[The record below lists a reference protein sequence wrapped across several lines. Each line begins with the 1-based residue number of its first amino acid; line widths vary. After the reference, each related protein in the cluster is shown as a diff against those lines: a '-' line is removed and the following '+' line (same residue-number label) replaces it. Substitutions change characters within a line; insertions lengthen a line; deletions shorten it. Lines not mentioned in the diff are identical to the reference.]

1 MASTSVFSE
10 LIASI
15 ADRGLG
21 IIDLGRTR
29 VQAATVEGLGE
40 LCDQLLSGRGE
51 ASGIALAKEILKGYG
66 SLEAKEQKSF
76 FQRLARDFSAP
87 PDALSNAASAY
98 LAEPSDRHAADIVR
112 AAEPR
117 RQELLRR
124 LNHAPN
130 GTLGLVRMRQDLLS
144 HLKECP
150 ELSTVDTDFGHLFT
164 SWFNRGFLELRRID
178 WRTSAA
184 VLEKVIEY
192 EAVHAISGWDELRAR
207 IDPPDRRLYG
217 FFHPSLGDEPL
228 IFVEVALTREMSGSV
243 QSILAKRRDRL
254 EPEDAKTAMF
264 YSISNCQVG
273 LRGVSFGNFLIKQV
287 VQELQ
292 RELPGLRSFAT
303 LSPIPGFARWIAHA
317 RGGDGSGLKAPTAAA
332 LSALDEDGWWRD
344 RAPATPALEKAL
356 TGMAARYFLLE
367 KDADGRPIDP
377 VARFHL
383 GNGARLERINWLADK
398 SSRGLRQSHGLMVNY
413 LYKLDDIEKN
423 HEAFANAATV
433 AASGAVAR
441 LAKAAG

>member
-21 IIDLGRTR
+21 IIDLRRTR
-29 VQAATVEGLGE
+29 DQAATADGLGA

-51 ASGIALAKEILKGYG
+51 ASGIALAKEILKGYA
-66 SLEAKEQKSF
+66 SLGAKEQKRF
-76 FQRLARDFSAP
+76 FQTLAQDFTAP
-87 PDALSNAASAY
+87 ADALAAAATAY
-98 LAEPSDRHAADIVR
+98 LEDPSDRSAAEIVR

-130 GTLGLVRMRQDLLS
+130 GTLSLVRMREDVLS
-144 HLKECP
+144 HLKSAP
-150 ELSTVDTDFGHLFT
+150 ELATVDTDFAHLFT

-178 WRTSAA
+178 WRTPAA

-228 IFVEVALTREMSGSV
+228 IFVEIALMRDMSDSVAT
-243 QSILAKRRDRL
+243 ILAKRRDRI
-254 EPEDAKTAMF
+254 EPEDARTAIF
-264 YSISNCQVG
+264 YSISNCQKG

-292 RELPGLRSFAT
+292 RELPGLRTFAT
-303 LSPIPGFARWIAHA
+303 LSPVPGFAKWLAEL
-317 RGGDGSGLKAPTAAA
+317 RGGDGLAPSSATALAT
-332 LSALDEDGWWRD
+332 LDKDGWWREQ
-344 RAPATPALEKAL
+344 ATATAALEKTMTA
-356 TGMAARYFLLE
+356 MAARYFLAE
-367 KDADGRPIDP
+367 KNADGRPIDP

-398 SSRGLRQSHGLMVNY
+398 SARGLKQSHGLMVNY

-423 HEAFANAATV
+423 HEAFANAGIV
-433 AASGAVAR
+433 AASSTVAR
-441 LAKAAG
+441 LARAAA

>member
-21 IIDLGRTR
+21 IIDLRRTR
-29 VQAATVEGLGE
+29 DQAATVKGLGA

-51 ASGIALAKEILKGYG
+51 ASGIALAKEILKGYA
-66 SLEAKEQKSF
+66 SLGANEQKHF
-76 FQRLARDFSAP
+76 FEALARDFSAP
-87 PDALSNAASAY
+87 ADALAKAAKAY
-98 LAEPSDRHAADIVR
+98 LEDPSDRRAADIVR

-117 RQELLRR
+117 RQELFRR

-130 GTLGLVRMRQDLLS
+130 GTLRLVRMREDLLS
-144 HLKECP
+144 QLESAG
-150 ELSTVDTDFGHLFT
+150 ELATVDTDFAHLFT

-178 WRTSAA
+178 WRTPAA

-228 IFVEVALTREMSGSV
+228 IFVEIALTREMSDSV
-243 QSILAKRRDRL
+243 EAILATRRDRV
-254 EPEDAKTAMF
+254 EPEDARTAVF
-264 YSISNCQVG
+264 YSISNCQKG

-292 RELPGLRSFAT
+292 RELPGLKTFAT
-303 LSPIPGFARWIAHA
+303 LSPIPGFSRWVAER
-317 RGGDGSGLKAPTAAA
+317 RGGDGHRPTAPNAA
-332 LSALDEDGWWRD
+332 NLGNLDKDGWWRD
-344 RAPATPALEKAL
+344 RSSANAALEKTL
-356 TGMAARYFLLE
+356 TAMAARYVLAE
-367 KDADGRPIDP
+367 KTAEGRPIDP

-398 SSRGLRQSHGLMVNY
+398 SDRGLRQSHGLMVNY
-413 LYKLDDIEKN
+413 LYKLDDIEQN
-423 HEAFANAATV
+423 HEAFANSGIV
-433 AASGAVAR
+433 AASSAVAR
-441 LAKAAG
+441 LAKSAG

>member
-29 VQAATVEGLGE
+29 VQATTAEGLGE
-40 LCDQLLSGRGE
+40 LCNQLLSGRGE
-51 ASGIALAKEILKGYG
+51 ASGIALAKEILKGYR
-66 SLEAKEQKSF
+66 SLEAKEQRRF
-76 FQRLARDFSAP
+76 FQILANDFSAP
-87 PDALSNAASAY
+87 ADALAEAAIAY
-98 LAEPSDRHAADIVR
+98 LEDPSDGRAAEIVR

-124 LNHAPN
+124 LNHAPS
-130 GTLGLVRMRQDLLS
+130 GTLSLVRMREDVLA
-144 HLKECP
+144 HLKGSP
-150 ELSTVDTDFGHLFT
+150 ELATVDTDFAHLFT

-178 WRTSAA
+178 WRTPAA

-192 EAVHAISGWDELRAR
+192 EAVHAISDWDELRAR

-228 IFVEVALTREMSGSV
+228 IFVEIALTREMSSSV
-243 QSILAKRRDRL
+243 GSILAKRRDRI
-254 EPEDAKTAMF
+254 EPEDARTAIF
-264 YSISNCQVG
+264 YSISNCQKG

-292 RELPGLRSFAT
+292 RELPGLKTFAT
-303 LSPIPGFARWIAHA
+303 LSPIPGLSRWIADA
-317 RGGDGSGLKAPTAAA
+317 RSGDGRGLTSATAST
-332 LSALDEDGWWRD
+332 LSALDKDGWWRD
-344 RAPATPALEKAL
+344 QAVANAALERTM
-356 TGMAARYFLLE
+356 TGMAARYFLSE
-367 KDADGRPIDP
+367 KNDEGRPLDP

-398 SSRGLRQSHGLMVNY
+398 SARGLKQSHGLMVNY

-423 HEAFANAATV
+423 HEAFANAGIV
-433 AASGAVAR
+433 AASSAVAR
-441 LAKAAG
+441 LAKSAG

>member
-29 VQAATVEGLGE
+29 VQAATAEGLGA
-40 LCDQLLSGRGE
+40 LCGQLLSGRGE
-51 ASGIALAKEILKGYG
+51 ASGIALAIEILKGYR
-66 SLEAKEQKSF
+66 SLGAKEQKRF
-76 FQRLARDFSAP
+76 FQILAREYSAP
-87 PDALSNAASAY
+87 AEALAEAASAY
-98 LAEPSDRHAADIVR
+98 LKNPSDRRAADIVN

-117 RQELLRR
+117 RQELFRR
-124 LNHAPN
+124 LNHAPD
-130 GTLGLVRMRQDLLS
+130 GTLSLVRMRQDVLS
-144 HLKECP
+144 HLNGTA
-150 ELSTVDTDFGHLFT
+150 ELATVDSDFAHLFT

-178 WRTSAA
+178 WRTPAA

-192 EAVHAISGWDELRAR
+192 EAVHAISDWDELRAR

-228 IFVEVALTREMSGSV
+228 IFVEVALTREMSSTVG
-243 QSILAKRRDRL
+243 SILAKRRDRI
-254 EPEDAKTAMF
+254 EPEDARTAVF
-264 YSISNCQVG
+264 YSISNCQKG

-292 RELPGLRSFAT
+292 RELPGLKTFAT
-303 LSPIPGFARWIAHA
+303 LSPIPGLARWIADA
-317 RGGDGSGLKAPTAAA
+317 RKGDGRGLPPATAET
-332 LSALDEDGWWRD
+332 LSALDKDGWWRD
-344 RAPATPALEKAL
+344 RKTANATLEKTL
-356 TGMAARYFLLE
+356 TGMTARYLTAE
-367 KDADGRPIDP
+367 KTEDGRPIDP

-398 SSRGLRQSHGLMVNY
+398 SAAGLKRSHGVMVNY

-423 HEAFANAATV
+423 HEAFANAGNV
-433 AASGAVAR
+433 AASSAVTR
-441 LAKAAG
+441 LARAAG

>member
-21 IIDLGRTR
+21 IIDLRRTR
-29 VQAATVEGLGE
+29 DQAATADGLGA
-40 LCDQLLSGRGE
+40 LCNQLLSGRGE
-51 ASGIALAKEILKGYG
+51 ASGIALAKEILKGYR
-66 SLEAKEQKSF
+66 SLGAKEHKRF
-76 FQRLARDFSAP
+76 FQTLARDFSAP
-87 PDALSNAASAY
+87 ADALAKAAEAY
-98 LAEPSDRHAADIVR
+98 LAEPSDRRAVDIVR

-130 GTLGLVRMRQDLLS
+130 GTLSLVRMREDVLSLLKS
-144 HLKECP
+144 SP
-150 ELSTVDTDFGHLFT
+150 ELATVDTDFAHLFT

-178 WRTSAA
+178 WRTPAA

-228 IFVEVALTREMSGSV
+228 IFVEIALMRDIASSV
-243 QSILAKRRDRL
+243 GSILAKRRDRI
-254 EPEDAKTAMF
+254 EPEDARTAIF
-264 YSISNCQVG
+264 YSISNCQTG

-292 RELPGLRSFAT
+292 RELPNLRTFAT
-303 LSPIPGFARWIAHA
+303 LSPVPGFARWIADA
-317 RGGDGSGLKAPTAAA
+317 RSRDGRGLATATAAT
-332 LSALDEDGWWRD
+332 LSTLDLEGWWREKG
-344 RAPATPALEKAL
+344 AASAALEKTL
-356 TGMAARYFLLE
+356 TAMAARYFLVE
-367 KDADGRPIDP
+367 KNDEGRPIDP

-398 SSRGLRQSHGLMVNY
+398 SARGLKQSHGLMVNY

-423 HEAFANAATV
+423 HEAFANTGIV
-433 AASGAVAR
+433 AASSAVAR
-441 LAKAAG
+441 LAKAAA